1 MHVEATIEYENN
13 VNVSF
18 DFASSSRIPDSS
30 LSWLGHTICVRGGER
45 IKNMTMYHH
54 VFYSL
59 FKVMLDAANDI
70 ESSSVESG
78 VVLPGESLFFLCHL
92 SVNCSIVAL
101 VRTGQKRGADDQ
113 A

>member
-1 MHVEATIEYENN
+1 
-13 VNVSF
+13 
-18 DFASSSRIPDSS
+18 
-30 LSWLGHTICVRGGER
+30 
-45 IKNMTMYHH
+45 MTMYHH

-59 FKVMLDAANDI
+59 FKVMLEAANDI

-78 VVLPGESLFFLCHL
+78 VVLPGEFLCHL